1 MKKALL
7 LASLITAIGL
17 TSCGG
22 TRVYY
27 GEYSEQASGYTY
39 TTKVNVTTE
48 AGLISKVEFVEG
60 SNHHTDPSYW
70 TDATKWTAIED
81 EILNSFV
88 GLSVKEVK
96 NSKENTFYDNVAGAT
111 LTSTR
116 VYKAVVAALN
126 N

>member
-27 GEYSEQASGYTY
+27 GEYSEQAGGYTY

-48 AGLISKVEFVEG
+48 AGLIAKVEFAEG
-60 SNHHTDPSYW
+60 STHHTDKSHW
-70 TDATKWTAIED
+70 ADATKWIAAE
-81 EILNSFV
+81 EEVLNSFV
-88 GLSVKEVK
+88 GKSVKEVK
-96 NSKENTFYDNVAGAT
+96 KSTENTYYDNVAGAT

>member
-27 GEYSEQASGYTY
+27 GEYSEQASGHTY

-60 SNHHTDPSYW
+60 SNHHTDSTYW
-70 TDATKWTAIED
+70 TDATKWTAVED
-81 EILNSFV
+81 EILKSFI

>member
-7 LASLITAIGL
+7 LGAMLATVCL

-27 GEYSEQASGYTY
+27 GEYTENAGSYTY
-39 TTKVNVTTE
+39 TTKVNVTAE
-48 AGLISKVEFVEG
+48 QGLITKVEIAEG
-60 SNHHTDPSYW
+60 STHHTDPSYW
-70 TDATKWTAIED
+70 ADAAKWQAKEA
-81 EILNSFV
+81 EVLNSFV
-88 GLSVKEVK
+88 GKSVKEVK
-96 NSKENTFYDNVAGAT
+96 NSTTNTYYDNVAGAT

-116 VYKAVVAALN
+116 IYKAVVAALN

>member
-1 MKKALL
+1 MKQSLLSALL
-7 LASLITAIGL
+7 ITLAL

-27 GEYSEQASGYTY
+27 GEYSEQAGGYTY

-48 AGLISKVEFVEG
+48 AGLITKVEFAEG
-60 SNHHTDPSYW
+60 STHHTDKSYW
-70 TDATKWTAIED
+70 ADATKWIAAE
-81 EILNSFV
+81 EEVLNSFV
-88 GLSVKEVK
+88 GKSVKEVK
-96 NSKENTFYDNVAGAT
+96 KSTENTYYDNVAGAT